1 MISASDLYNYLECP
15 TRAYADRFWDASGRD
30 DVSPFVKMLWECGNV
45 HEAKIIEGLDRPYV
59 NLRELPIEEKVVATI
74 KAMRESVP
82 LIYGGR
88 IEANGKVGE
97 PDLLELAA
105 DGYKPGDIKSGN
117 GLEEMD
123 EGEGRLKKSYG
134 VQLAHYVAIL
144 RDMEKLSHELPY
156 IWDGRGEVVA
166 YDLDQKLGPKSPS
179 ISELY
184 NTILAAFSEQ
194 MQRRLEPLPALSS
207 KCKLCHWRGVCKEK
221 ISEASDLSLIP
232 MLGRALRDVLAS
244 ELRTLDDLA
253 NANLDALIKGTK
265 TVFKGLG
272 PDRLRLFQE
281 RARLLLDKDAQPYLK
296 QPVVLPA
303 IEREIFFDIEV
314 DPMRDIVYLHGFVE
328 RDQAGRQQFY
338 PFFADQPDQASE
350 EAAFRDAVAYLR
362 ARAPA
367 AVYYYSKYERTQYR
381 RLATK
386 YPGVISIEEVN
397 ALFENAT
404 WIDLLDIVRS
414 STEWPT
420 NDHSIKTLAKYLG
433 FKWRDT
439 DPSGAASIEWYDRY
453 VTTGDA
459 EIRKRILEYNEDDC
473 VATAVLLDGLRAMAG

>member
-15 TRAYADRFWDASGRD
+15 TRAYADHFWDQAGRD

-45 HEAKIIEGLDRPYV
+45 YETKIIEGLDRPFV
-59 NLRELPIEEKVVATI
+59 NLRDLPIQEKVAATI
-74 KAMRESVP
+74 RAMAERVP

-117 GLEEMD
+117 GLEDME
-123 EGEGRLKKSYG
+123 EGDGRLKRSYG
-134 VQLAHYVAIL
+134 IQLAHYVAIL
-144 RDMEKLSHELPY
+144 RDMGALSQELPY

-179 ISELY
+179 IAELY
-184 NTILAAFSEQ
+184 IATLGAFSEQ
-194 MQRRLEPLPALSS
+194 TEGQIEPPPALSS
-207 KCKLCHWRGVCKEK
+207 KCKLCHWRSTCGEK
-221 ISEASDLSLIP
+221 ISEASDLSLVP
-232 MLGRALRDVLAS
+232 MLGRTLRDTLLS

-253 NANLDALIKGTK
+253 NANLDDFISGKK
-265 TVFKGLG
+265 TAFKGVG

-281 RARLLLDKDAQPYLK
+281 RARLLLDKNARPYLK
-296 QPVVLPA
+296 QPIALPA
-303 IEREIFFDIEV
+303 LEREIFFDIEV

-328 RDQAGRQQFY
+328 RSQGGQTFHA
-338 PFFADQPDQASE
+338 FFADQADPASE
-350 EAAFRDAVAYLR
+350 EAVFQAAVAYLR
-362 ARAPA
+362 ASAPA

-381 RLATK
+381 RLAAK
-386 YPGVISIEEVN
+386 YPGVISLEEVN
-397 ALFENAT
+397 ALFENAA
-404 WIDLLDIVRS
+404 WVDLLDVVRS
-414 STEWPT
+414 GTEWPT

-459 EIRKRILEYNEDDC
+459 EIRRRILEYNEDDC
-473 VATAVLLDGLRAMAG
+473 VATAVLLDGLRAMAE